1 MQIADVWDFYYIFV
15 ARNINLYLYKRQF
28 TFMRFYDRESEIGIL
43 LRNEQQAERSA
54 TFTVLMGRRRV
65 GKTSLVTNALE
76 GRQYAYLFV
85 SKDSEAVL
93 SGKFQQAIEE
103 QLGIRVYGRLNSFR
117 DFFEVVMRESLQRH
131 FTIVFDEFQNLYKVN
146 PAIFGEMQNL
156 WDRYH
161 RESHL
166 NLITMGSIRSL
177 MRRIFEDENEPLYGR
192 PTSKFTLLPFTI
204 DVLKQ
209 IFRDHKSDYKNE
221 DLLCLYMLTGGVAK
235 YVELLMDAG
244 CYTKEKMLNYFCRQD
259 SYFLSEGRELMSQE
273 FGDEGST
280 YFSILQ
286 LIAEGLNRRSDI
298 DGAMQK
304 DMGTFLQNLE
314 KNYNI
319 ISRLKPVLA
328 KPNSKTSS
336 YEISDQFLRF
346 WFRFVW
352 PYQSLVERRQLALLR
367 QNIGLH
373 YEQFSGRTLEQ
384 FFQQAAMESGH
395 YSRVGNWWDRKG
407 ENEIDMIA
415 LNEFDHTGIV
425 AEIKRNPRKLSL
437 TGLERKVSNLPSA
450 DFGCYHLTLQT
461 YSIEDM

>member
-1 MQIADVWDFYYIFV
+1 
-15 ARNINLYLYKRQF
+15 
-28 TFMRFYDRESEIGIL
+28 MRFYDRETEIAIL
-43 LRNEQQAERSA
+43 QENEQQAKRSA

-65 GKTSLVTNALE
+65 GKTSLVTTAFE

-93 SGKFQQAIEE
+93 CGKLQQAIEE
-103 QLGIRVYGRLNSFR
+103 QLGITVYGHLSRFR
-117 DFFEVVMRESLQRH
+117 DFFEVVIRESLQRH
-131 FTIVFDEFQNLYKVN
+131 FTIIFDEFQNLYKVN
-146 PAIFGEMQNL
+146 PAIFSEIQDL

-177 MRRIFEDENEPLYGR
+177 MKRIFENENEPLYGR
-192 PTSKFTLLPFTI
+192 PTSMFTLLPFTI

-209 IFRDHKSDYKNE
+209 IFCDHKPDYKNE
-221 DLLCLYMLTGGVAK
+221 DLLCLYMITGGVAK

-259 SYFLSEGRELMSQE
+259 SYFLSEGRDLMAQE

-286 LIAEGLNRRSDI
+286 LIASGLNRRSDI

-314 KNYNI
+314 KNFNV
-319 ISRLKPVLA
+319 ISRLKPLLA
-328 KPNSKTSS
+328 KPNSKTTA
-336 YEISDQFLRF
+336 YEVSDQFLRF
-346 WFRFVW
+346 WFRFIW
-352 PYQSLVERRQLALLR
+352 PYQSLVERRQLSLLR
-367 QNIGLH
+367 QNIGQY
-373 YEQFSGRTLEQ
+373 YEQFSGRTLERY
-384 FFQQAAMESGH
+384 FQQVAMESGH
-395 YSRVGNWWDRKG
+395 YTMVGNWWDRKG

-437 TGLERKVSNLPSA
+437 TKLEQKVSMLPPS
-450 DFGCYHLTLQT
+450 DFGPYHLTLQT
-461 YSIEDM
+461 LSLEDM

>member
-1 MQIADVWDFYYIFV
+1 MKFY
-15 ARNINLYLYKRQF
+15 N
-28 TFMRFYDRESEIGIL
+28 RELETGIL
-43 LRNEQQAERSA
+43 LENEQQAERSA

-65 GKTSLVTNALE
+65 GKTSLVTKAFE
-76 GRQYAYLFV
+76 GRLYAYLFV

-93 SGKFQQAIEE
+93 CSKFQQAIEE
-103 QLGIRVYGRLNSFR
+103 QLGIRVYGHLTSFH
-117 DFFEVVMRESLQRH
+117 DFFEVVMQESLQRH

-146 PAIFGEMQNL
+146 PAIYGEIQDL

-177 MRRIFEDENEPLYGR
+177 MKRIFEDENEPLYGR
-192 PTSKFTLLPFTI
+192 PTSKFTLFPFTI

-209 IFRDHKSDYKNE
+209 IFRDHKPDYKNE

-259 SYFLSEGRELMSQE
+259 SYFLSEGRDLMNQE

-286 LIAEGLNRRSDI
+286 LIAAGLNRRSDI

-314 KNYNI
+314 KNFNI
-319 ISRLKPVLA
+319 ISRLKPILA
-328 KPNSKTSS
+328 KPNSKTSA

-352 PYQSLVERRQLALLR
+352 PYQSLVERRQLTLLR
-367 QNIGLH
+367 QNMGQH

-384 FFQQAAMESGH
+384 FFQQAAMESGK
-395 YSRVGNWWDRKG
+395 YTEVGNWWDRKG
-407 ENEIDMIA
+407 ENEIDIIA
-415 LNEFDHTGIV
+415 LNEFNHTGIA

-437 TGLERKVSNLPSA
+437 RELERKVSNLPSV
-450 DFGCYHLTLQT
+450 DFGHYNLTLQT
-461 YSIEDM
+461 LSLGDL

>member
-1 MQIADVWDFYYIFV
+1 M
-15 ARNINLYLYKRQF
+15 K
-28 TFMRFYDRESEIGIL
+28 FYDRESEIDIL
-43 LRNEQQAERSA
+43 RENEQQAERSA

-65 GKTSLVTNALE
+65 GKTSLVTKAFE
-76 GRQYAYLFV
+76 GLRYAYLFV

-93 SGKFQQAIEE
+93 CSKFQQSLEE
-103 QLGIRVYGRLNSFR
+103 QLDIRVYGRLTSFH

-146 PAIFGEMQNL
+146 PAIFSEMQDL

-161 RESHL
+161 RDSHL

-177 MRRIFEDENEPLYGR
+177 MKRIFEDENEPLYGR
-192 PTSKFTLLPFTI
+192 PTSRFTLLPFTI

-209 IFRDHKSDYKNE
+209 IFRDHKPDYRNE

-259 SYFLSEGRELMSQE
+259 SYFLSEGRDLMNQD

-286 LIAEGLNRRSDI
+286 LIAAGLNRRSDI

-314 KNYNI
+314 KNFNV
-319 ISRLKPVLA
+319 ISRLKPIFA
-328 KPNSKTSS
+328 KPNSKTSA

-352 PYQSLVERRQLALLR
+352 PYQSLVERGQLSLLR
-367 QNIGLH
+367 QNIGQH

-384 FFQQAAMESGH
+384 FFRQAAMESGQ
-395 YSRVGNWWDRKG
+395 YTLVGNWWNRKG

-415 LNEFDHTGIV
+415 LNEFDHTGIA
-425 AEIKRNPRKLSL
+425 AEITRNPRKLSL
-437 TGLERKVSNLPSA
+437 TELGRKVSNLPST
-450 DFGCYHLTLQT
+450 DFGGYNLTSQT
-461 YSIEDM
+461 LSIEDM